1 MQDKPEPAVLIAA
14 VAEFLRRDVMPKLN
28 DQTAF
33 HVRVSAN
40 ALDLVVRQL
49 EQEADGT
56 ATERARL
63 IALLGNTVAPDA
75 SLEALNHAL
84 CAAIHNDTLNAQSPG
99 LSKHLWATTRA
110 KVAVD
115 QPTYASYKN
124 SKD

>member
-1 MQDKPEPAVLIAA
+1 MQDRPEPAILIAA

-40 ALDLVVRQL
+40 ALDLIVRQL

-56 ATERARL
+56 ASERARL
-63 IALLGNTVAPDA
+63 LALLGTSVSPDA
-75 SLEALNHAL
+75 SLEALNQAL
-84 CAAIHNDTLNAQSPG
+84 CAAIQNDTLNAQSPG
-99 LSKHLWATTRA
+99 LSQHLWATTRA
-110 KVAVD
+110 KIAVD
-115 QPTYASYKN
+115 QPNYASYKN

>member
-49 EQEADGT
+49 EQEADGA

-84 CAAIHNDTLNAQSPG
+84 CAAIQTDALNAQS
-99 LSKHLWATTRA
+99 LALREHLWATTRV